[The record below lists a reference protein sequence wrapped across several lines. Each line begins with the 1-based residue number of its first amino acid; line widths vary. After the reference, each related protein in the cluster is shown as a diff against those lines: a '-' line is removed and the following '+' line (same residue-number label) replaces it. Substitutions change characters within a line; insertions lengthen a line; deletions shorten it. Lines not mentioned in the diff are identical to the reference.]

1 MVTHTA
7 ALEGKLRA
15 GRGQGG
21 GQPAA
26 GPVGGDV
33 VGRLVGVGAVQAVA
47 GDDGVHQAGVAGP
60 QRRLAE
66 ADPLQG
72 GDADVGEENVGAVDQ
87 GQSHL
92 PSLLGGEV
100 DGDAPL
106 RAVVQLEHRIG
117 RELASQHA
125 TEGASGIAPRRLDL
139 DHVGAPVGEDPAG
152 RGSGH
157 PHAQLHD
164 LHA

>member
-1 MVTHTA
+1 PGRGHADRVVTHAA
-7 ALEGKLRA
+7 ALEGKMRA
-15 GRGQGG
+15 GRGEGG

-33 VGRLVGVGAVQAVA
+33 VGQLVGVGAVQAVA
-47 GDDGVHQAGVAGP
+47 GDDGVHQAGVAGT

-72 GDADVGEENVGAVDQ
+72 GDAEVGEENVGAVDQ

-100 DGDAPL
+100 
-106 RAVVQLEHRIG
+106 
-117 RELASQHA
+117 
-125 TEGASGIAPRRLDL
+125 
-139 DHVGAPVGEDPAG
+139 
-152 RGSGH
+152 
-157 PHAQLHD
+157 
-164 LHA
+164 